1 MDTEDNRKKDTA
13 VRQETKE
20 GNATVAAERMQVLD
34 GKALAMQIKDEIANE
49 VRMLTS
55 QGKRPP
61 HLAAIIVGN
70 DGASQ
75 TYVANK
81 EKSSHEVGFTSSVYR
96 MAEST
101 TEKQL
106 LESIEFLNNDPDID
120 GFIVQLPLPKHID
133 EQHVIN
139 AISPDKDVDG
149 FTPVNVGR
157 MVLGEECYLPA
168 TPMGICTLLQR
179 NGIETAGK
187 HCVVIGRSN
196 IVGTPVAN
204 LLSRKGFD
212 CTVTVCHSKTQHLS
226 DITRQA
232 DILVVAI
239 GKPEFVTAD
248 MVKPGA
254 VVVDVGIHRL
264 PDADKKSGYRIIGDV
279 NHAEVDRKCSWVTPV
294 PGGVGPLTI
303 VSLLQNTLKAY
314 KRREAANE

>member
-1 MDTEDNRKKDTA
+1 
-13 VRQETKE
+13 
-20 GNATVAAERMQVLD
+20 MQLLD
-34 GKALAMQIKDEIANE
+34 GKALALQIKEEIANE
-49 VRMLTS
+49 VRTLTA
-55 QGKRPP
+55 QGRRAP
-61 HLAAIIVGN
+61 HLAAVIVGN
-70 DGASQ
+70 DGASM

-96 MAEST
+96 MSEST

-120 GFIVQLPLPKHID
+120 GFIVQLPLPKHIN
-133 EQHVIN
+133 EQKVIN

-149 FTPVNVGR
+149 FTPINIGR
-157 MVLGEECYLPA
+157 MVLGEECFVPA

-179 NGIETAGK
+179 YGIETAGK

-204 LLSRKGFD
+204 LLSRKGVD
-212 CTVTVCHSKTQHLS
+212 CTVTMCHSRTRNLAE
-226 DITRQA
+226 IARQA

-248 MVKPGA
+248 MVKEGA
-254 VVVDVGIHRL
+254 VVVDVGIHRVA
-264 PDADKKSGYRIIGDV
+264 DASKKNGYRVIGDV
-279 NHAEVDRKCSWVTPV
+279 KHDEVDRKCSWVTPV

-303 VSLLQNTLKAY
+303 VSLLQNTMKAY
-314 KRREAANE
+314 KRN

>member
-1 MDTEDNRKKDTA
+1 M
-13 VRQETKE
+13 VQL
-20 GNATVAAERMQVLD
+20 LD
-34 GKALAMQIKDEIANE
+34 GKAMALQIKDEIANE
-49 VRMLTS
+49 VRALTK
-55 QGKRPP
+55 QGHRAP
-61 HLAAIIVGN
+61 HLAAVIVGT
-70 DGASQ
+70 DGASM

-96 MAEST
+96 MSEQT

-106 LESIEFLNNDPDID
+106 LETVEFLNNDPDID

-133 EQHVIN
+133 EQKVIN

-149 FTPVNVGR
+149 FTPINIGR
-157 MVLGEECYLPA
+157 MVLGEECFVPA

-179 NGIETAGK
+179 YGIETVGK
-187 HCVVIGRSN
+187 HCVVLGRSN

-204 LLSRKGFD
+204 LLSRKGVD
-212 CTVTVCHSKTQHLS
+212 CTVTMCHSRTQNLAEL
-226 DITRQA
+226 TRQA

-254 VVVDVGIHRL
+254 VVVDVGIHRVE
-264 PDADKKSGYRIIGDV
+264 DATKKSGYRIIGDV
-279 NHAEVDRKCSWVTPV
+279 KHSEVDAKCSWVTPV

-303 VSLLQNTLKAY
+303 VSLLQNTMKAY
-314 KRREAANE
+314 KRDK